1 MAALNGNG
9 TVSAV
14 TLPLFAMFLGIGTCA
29 FVVGSHMVK
38 GREPAYPTVS
48 MCAFRPASL
57 EYYIFAYG
65 LCTCASLIMVTG
77 FLIRWRFWEQRT
89 TWLAMLAYLA
99 SNVGAVGLA
108 VTSIVPLQPDI
119 MEVLAL
125 PRAKRKLSLQSNIH
139 STGAQF
145 STSQSR
151 FPLVCHACLRARRSW
166 PGTAPECARAF

>member
-151 FPLVCHACLRARRSW
+151 FSLCATRA
-166 PGTAPECARAF
+166 CARAGRGLGTAIEYARTC

>member
-1 MAALNGNG
+1 MAALKGNG

-139 STGAQF
+139 STGTQF

-151 FPLVCHACLRARRSW
+151 FSLCATRA
-166 PGTAPECARAF
+166 CARAGRGLGTAIEYARTC